1 MYTLLMTIYIIY
13 FFAYLIKI
21 KSKIFYKL
29 IMITMP
35 IPIIFFDPLESYLK
49 NDYYVDTV
57 RIFSEIDAF
66 RLFGW
71 EHIKTY
77 DSFILSKIYIYSFS
91 LIDANFLL
99 PVINCF
105 LVYFILM
112 YIFYKLGDYLAI
124 SDRKKQFVI
133 LFIAYMARYVLI
145 TTNIR
150 FPLALAIG
158 FLLLSYDIME
168 NKYSK
173 LCWLGYC
180 ILPMLH
186 PAMVVLLFLR
196 IIINFSIKVTLP
208 IIFGILGIGLLS
220 YDMIIGLLLSLPIDL
235 IIGILTKYQTYTAEE
250 IMDFSFIS
258 NLVNLSVD
266 IGALIVSFCL
276 FKSLL
281 NEIRNKYIKYLRL
294 TLILSV
300 IGIINVILNT
310 QFIGRFECLLVYLL
324 GISIYLFSKE
334 KYFKISYK
342 RYKYISLFSTNIMIY
357 LILVYAIYYNVI
369 IAMRAF

>member
-1 MYTLLMTIYIIY
+1 MYTLLITIYIIY

-21 KSKIFYKL
+21 KSGIFYKL
-29 IMITMP
+29 VMITMP
-35 IPIIFFDPLESYLK
+35 IPIIFFDPLENYLK

-66 RLFGW
+66 RLLGW

-99 PVINCF
+99 PVVNCF

-112 YIFYKLGDYLAI
+112 HIFYKLGEDFAVN
-124 SDRKKQFVI
+124 DRKKQFVI
-133 LFIAYMARYVLI
+133 LFIAYMARYLLI

-158 FLLLSYDIME
+158 FLLLSYDIVV

-173 LCWLGYC
+173 LCWFGYC

-186 PAMVVLLFLR
+186 PAMVLLLFLR
-196 IIINFSIKVTLP
+196 IIINFSVKIILP
-208 IIFGILGIGLLS
+208 ILFGILGIVFLL
-220 YDMIIGLLLSLPIDL
+220 YDIIIGLLLSLPIDL
-235 IIGILTKYQTYTAEE
+235 ITGILIKYQTYTTEE
-250 IMDFSFIS
+250 IMDFGFIFII
-258 NLVNLSVD
+258 VNLSVD

-281 NEIRNKYIKYLRL
+281 DEIKNKYIKYLRL
-294 TLILSV
+294 TLILSI
-300 IGIINVILNT
+300 IGIINIILDT

-342 RYKYISLFSTNIMIY
+342 RYKYINLLNKTIMIY
-357 LILVYAIYYNVI
+357 LILIYAVYNNVI
-369 IAMRAF
+369 ITMRAF

>member
-35 IPIIFFDPLESYLK
+35 IPIIFFDPLESYIK

-250 IMDFSFIS
+250 IMDFSFIF

-266 IGALIVSFCL
+266 IGALIISFCL

>member
-250 IMDFSFIS
+250 IMDFSFIF